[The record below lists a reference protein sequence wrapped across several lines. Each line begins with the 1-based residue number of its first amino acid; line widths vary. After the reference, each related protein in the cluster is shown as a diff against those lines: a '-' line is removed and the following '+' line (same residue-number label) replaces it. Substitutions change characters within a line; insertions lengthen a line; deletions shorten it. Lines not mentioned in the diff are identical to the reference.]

1 MTDIEQI
8 YNILLAKKY
17 QEELFSMPTKRIEK
31 GGRELVKDC
40 PFCGKQA
47 HFYVSTEKP
56 IYHCFAC
63 NASGD
68 WIKYLQET
76 RGYDFREA
84 LSTLAERA
92 GVKVEGFDE
101 ERYKERQRKA
111 SLIEEANS
119 LFIASLSDERGKEV
133 LKYLKDSRGYSKAEI
148 EAMELGAYT
157 DREGLKRYLKEKGYT
172 DEELQNSGLFT
183 AGLGITH
190 TLTVLWRD
198 ASGKA
203 LGISGR
209 TLLSDEEREKKGL
222 QKYVNAAGLEKS
234 KGFIGL
240 ERIRSKQSKDALLVE
255 GVLDALLIASRGS
268 PVPAIALGGLTIS
281 SYQQKALEDAGV
293 TDLVVALDND
303 EPGQRA
309 TEKLIESLYN
319 SRVRL
324 YVMKLPPDIKDIDE
338 LLRKGRSFEETKTV
352 SWSKWLPDRLFS
364 KYDLDS
370 DIGYRK
376 ALDESLRYLAKIESP
391 LERKEFTEALIDLS
405 DLNSDAIEEEAAR
418 LREGY
423 KEEQAEKELQK
434 LRSKLDYLLQ
444 THDITGAELELQ
456 STLESLQK
464 KRGLEI
470 PEPYLLSDYLRD
482 LKETPPSLETGFKE
496 LDKLVRIP
504 QGAISIIAGRPRHGK
519 TTLMINMMLRMIEKY
534 PDRRFYFYSYEL
546 PKNKLA
552 TMMLM
557 SMAKALIE
565 VKGKPNFDCYEEYIK
580 SPPDERIKP
589 VEAAIKKYEE
599 LTSSGRLYVIDRPLN
614 ENDLKRLIMATSERK
629 DTGAVFIDYLQKIP
643 LEGSASQRY
652 VEIKQASEALRQA
665 AVACNIPIIAGAQLG
680 RSSAPILSTGKSKKP
695 DNKPKEIELKRPRL
709 ENLRES
715 GDIEQ
720 DASLVIAIFNE
731 EAEKQDTS
739 GARGIY
745 TGRGDTIELIVLKN
759 RLGKSNSNCFVN
771 FDGSTFSIA
780 DADIRD

>member
-1 MTDIEQI
+1 MTDTEQI
-8 YNILLAKKY
+8 YNILLAKNY
-17 QEELFSMPTKRIEK
+17 QEELFSMPTKRKEK

-40 PFCGKQA
+40 PFCGKEA

-56 IYHCFAC
+56 FYHCFAC

-68 WIKYLQET
+68 WIKYLKET

-101 ERYKERQRKA
+101 KRYKERQRRA

-133 LKYLKDSRGYSKAEI
+133 SKYLKDNRGYSKAEI

-172 DEELQNSGLFT
+172 DEELQSSGLFT

-222 QKYVNAAGLEKS
+222 QKYVNAAGLEKN

-255 GVLDALLIASRGS
+255 GVLDALLIASRGF

-352 SWSKWLPDRLFS
+352 SWSKWLPGRLFS

-423 KEEQAEKELQK
+423 REEQAEKELQR
-434 LRSKLDYLLQ
+434 LRSKLDGILQ
-444 THDITGAELELQ
+444 AHDITGAELELQ
-456 STLESLQK
+456 STLEALQK

-580 SPPDERIKP
+580 SPPDEKIKP
-589 VEAAIKKYEE
+589 VEEAIKKYEE

-680 RSSAPILSTGKSKKP
+680 RSSAPILSTGKSKKL

-720 DASLVIAIFNE
+720 DASLVLAIFNE
-731 EAEKQDTS
+731 EAEKQDSS
-739 GARGIY
+739 GAKGVY
-745 TGRGDTIELIVLKN
+745 TGKNDTIELIVLKN
-759 RLGKSNSNCFVN
+759 RLGKSNDTCFLKFN
-771 FDGSTFSIA
+771 GSIFSIT

>member
-8 YNILLAKKY
+8 YNILLAQHY
-17 QEELFSMPTKRIEK
+17 QEELFSMPTKRTEK

-40 PFCGKQA
+40 PFCDKQA
-47 HFYVSTEKP
+47 HFYVSTERP
-56 IYHCFAC
+56 FYHCFAC

-76 RGYDFREA
+76 RSYNFREA
-84 LSTLAERA
+84 LGLLADRA
-92 GVKVEGFDE
+92 GVKTEGFDE
-101 ERYKERQRKA
+101 AKHKERQRRV

-133 LKYLKDSRGYSKAEI
+133 AKYLKDVRGYSKAEI

-157 DREGLKRYLKEKGYT
+157 DREGLKKYLQEKGFSE
-172 DEELQNSGLFT
+172 EELQSSGLFT

-198 ASGKA
+198 ASGRA

-209 TLLSDEEREKKGL
+209 TLLNEEEREKRGL

-240 ERIRSKQSKDALLVE
+240 ERVRSKKSKEALLVE

-281 SYQQKALEDAGV
+281 KYQQKALEDAGV
-293 TDLVVALDND
+293 TDLVIALDND
-303 EPGQRA
+303 EAGQKA
-309 TEKLIESLYN
+309 TEKLVESLYN

-338 LLRKGRSFEETKTV
+338 LLRKGRSFDETTTV
-352 SWSKWLPDRLFS
+352 SWSKWLPERLFS
-364 KYDLDS
+364 RYDLDS

-376 ALDESLRYLAKIESP
+376 ALDEALRYLAKIESP
-391 LERKEFTEALIDLS
+391 LERRAFTETLIDLS
-405 DLNSDAIEEEAAR
+405 DLNKEQIEEEAAR

-423 KEEQAEKELQK
+423 REEQAEKELQK
-434 LRSKLDYLLQ
+434 LRSKLDGIIQ
-444 THDITGAELELQ
+444 SHDVTGAELELQ
-456 STLESLQK
+456 STLEALQK

-482 LKETPPSLETGFKE
+482 LREIPPSLETGFRD
-496 LDKLVRIP
+496 LDRLVRIP
-504 QGAISIIAGRPRHGK
+504 QGAITIIAGRPRHGK

-534 PDRRFYFYSYEL
+534 PERRFYFYSYEL
-546 PKNKLA
+546 PKNKLT
-552 TMMLM
+552 TMILM
-557 SMAKALIE
+557 SMAKAVID
-565 VKGKPNFDCYEEYIK
+565 VKGKPNFDCYEAYMKAPKGIK
-580 SPPDERIKP
+580 AIDE
-589 VEAAIKKYEE
+589 AIKNYEE
-599 LTSSGRLYVIDRPLN
+599 LTASGRLYVIDRPLN
-614 ENDLKRLIMATSERK
+614 ENDLKRLIITASERK

-680 RSSAPILSTGKSKKP
+680 RSSAPQLSSGKK
-695 DNKPKEIELKRPRL
+695 DKPKEIELKRPRL

-720 DASLVIAIFNE
+720 DASLVLAIFNE
-731 EAEKQDTS
+731 DAERQDIS
-739 GARGIY
+739 GAKEVY
-745 TGRGDTIELIVLKN
+745 TGKKDTIELIVLKN
-759 RLGKSNSNCFVN
+759 RLGKSNGNCWLN
-771 FDGSTFSIA
+771 FNGSTFSIS

>member
-8 YNILLAKKY
+8 YNILLAQHY
-17 QEELFSMPTKRIEK
+17 QEELFSMPTKRTEK

-47 HFYVSTEKP
+47 HFNVSTERP
-56 IYHCFAC
+56 FYHCFAC

-76 RGYDFREA
+76 RSYNFREA
-84 LSTLAERA
+84 LGLLADRA
-92 GVKVEGFDE
+92 GVKAAEGFDE
-101 ERYKERQRKA
+101 AKHKERQRRV

-133 LKYLKDSRGYSKAEI
+133 AKYLKDVRGYSKAEI

-157 DREGLKRYLKEKGYT
+157 DREGLKKYLQEKGFSE
-172 DEELQNSGLFT
+172 EELQSSGLFT

-198 ASGKA
+198 ASGRA

-209 TLLSDEEREKKGL
+209 TLLNEEEREKRGL

-240 ERIRSKQSKDALLVE
+240 ERVRSKKSKEALLVE

-281 SYQQKALEDAGV
+281 KYQQKALEDAGV
-293 TDLVVALDND
+293 TDLVIALDND
-303 EPGQRA
+303 EAGQKA
-309 TEKLIESLYN
+309 TEKLVESLYN

-338 LLRKGRSFEETKTV
+338 LLRKGRSFDETTTV
-352 SWSKWLPDRLFS
+352 SWSKWLPERLFS
-364 KYDLDS
+364 RYDLDS

-376 ALDESLRYLAKIESP
+376 ALDEALRYLAKIESP
-391 LERKEFTEALIDLS
+391 LERRAFTETLIDLS
-405 DLNSDAIEEEAAR
+405 DLNKEQIEEEAAR

-423 KEEQAEKELQK
+423 REEQAEKELQK
-434 LRSKLDYLLQ
+434 LRSKLDGIIQ
-444 THDITGAELELQ
+444 SHDVTGAELELQ
-456 STLESLQK
+456 STLEALQK

-482 LKETPPSLETGFKE
+482 LREIPPSLETGFRD
-496 LDKLVRIP
+496 LDRLVRIP
-504 QGAISIIAGRPRHGK
+504 QGAITIIAGRPRHGK

-534 PDRRFYFYSYEL
+534 PERRFYFYSYEL
-546 PKNKLA
+546 PKNKLT
-552 TMMLM
+552 TMILM
-557 SMAKALIE
+557 SMAKAVID
-565 VKGKPNFDCYEEYIK
+565 VKGKPNFDCYEAYMKAPKGIK
-580 SPPDERIKP
+580 AIDE
-589 VEAAIKKYEE
+589 AIKNYEE
-599 LTSSGRLYVIDRPLN
+599 LTASGRLYVIDRPLN
-614 ENDLKRLIMATSERK
+614 ENDLKRLIITASERK

-680 RSSAPILSTGKSKKP
+680 RSSAPQLSSGKK
-695 DNKPKEIELKRPRL
+695 DKPKEIELKRPRL

-720 DASLVIAIFNE
+720 DASLVLAIFNE
-731 EAEKQDTS
+731 DAERQDIS
-739 GARGIY
+739 GAKEVY
-745 TGRGDTIELIVLKN
+745 TGKKDTIELIVLKN
-759 RLGKSNSNCFVN
+759 RLGKSNGNCWLN
-771 FDGSTFSIA
+771 FNGSTFSIS

>member
-8 YNILLAKKY
+8 YNILLAQHY
-17 QEELFSMPTKRIEK
+17 QEELFSMPTKRAEK

-56 IYHCFAC
+56 LYHCFAC

-76 RGYDFREA
+76 RSYNFREA
-84 LSTLAERA
+84 LGLLADRA
-92 GVKVEGFDE
+92 GVKAEGFDE
-101 ERYKERQRKA
+101 VKHKERQRRV

-119 LFIASLSDERGKEV
+119 LFIDSLSDERGKEV
-133 LKYLKDSRGYSKAEI
+133 AKYLKDVRGYSKAEI

-157 DREGLKRYLKEKGYT
+157 DREGLKKYLQEKGFSE
-172 DEELQNSGLFT
+172 EELQSSGLFT

-198 ASGKA
+198 ASGRA

-209 TLLSDEEREKKGL
+209 TLLNEEEREKRGL

-240 ERIRSKQSKDALLVE
+240 ERVRSKKSKEALLVE

-281 SYQQKALEDAGV
+281 KYQQKALEDAGV
-293 TDLVVALDND
+293 TDLVIALDND
-303 EPGQRA
+303 EAGQKA
-309 TEKLIESLYN
+309 TEKLVESLYN

-352 SWSKWLPDRLFS
+352 SWSKWLPGRLFS

-423 KEEQAEKELQK
+423 REEQAEKELQR
-434 LRSKLDYLLQ
+434 LRSKLDGILQ
-444 THDITGAELELQ
+444 AHDITGAELELQ
-456 STLESLQK
+456 STLEALQK
-464 KRGLEI
+464 KRGIEM

-482 LKETPPSLETGFKE
+482 LREIPPSLETGFRD
-496 LDKLVRIP
+496 LDRLVRIP
-504 QGAISIIAGRPRHGK
+504 QGAITIIAGRPRHGK

-534 PDRRFYFYSYEL
+534 PERRFYFYSYEL

-557 SMAKALIE
+557 SMAKAIIE

-589 VEAAIKKYEE
+589 VEEAIKKYEE
-599 LTSSGRLYVIDRPLN
+599 LTSSGRLFVIDRPLN

-680 RSSAPILSTGKSKKP
+680 RSSAPILSTGKSKNP
-695 DNKPKEIELKRPRL
+695 DNKLKEIELKRPRL

-731 EAEKQDTS
+731 EAEKQDSS

-745 TGRGDTIELIVLKN
+745 TGRSDSIELIVLKN

-771 FDGSTFSIA
+771 FDGSTFSIT

>member
-8 YNILLAKKY
+8 YNILLAQNY
-17 QEELFSMPTKRIEK
+17 QEELFSMPTKRTEK
-31 GGRELVKDC
+31 GGREIVKDC
-40 PFCGKQA
+40 PFCGKEA

-56 IYHCFAC
+56 FYHCFAC

-76 RGYDFREA
+76 RSYDYREA
-84 LSTLAERA
+84 LGLLADRA

-101 ERYKERQRKA
+101 AKHKERQRRA

-133 LKYLKDSRGYSKAEI
+133 AKYLKDDRGYSEAEI

-157 DREGLKRYLKEKGYT
+157 DREGLKKYLKEKGFSE
-172 DEELQNSGLFT
+172 EELQSSGLFT

-240 ERIRSKQSKDALLVE
+240 ERVRSKKSKEALLVE
-255 GVLDALLIASRGS
+255 GVLDALLLASRGS
-268 PVPAIALGGLTIS
+268 PVPAIALGGLS
-281 SYQQKALEDAGV
+281 VSKYQQKALEDAGV
-293 TDLVVALDND
+293 TDLVIALDND
-303 EPGQRA
+303 EAGQKA
-309 TEKLIESLYN
+309 TEKLVESLYN

-324 YVMKLPPDIKDIDE
+324 YVMKLPPDVKDIDE
-338 LLRKGRSFEETKTV
+338 LLRKGRSFDETKTV
-352 SWSKWLPDRLFS
+352 SWSKWLPERLFS
-364 KYDLDS
+364 RYDLDS
-370 DIGYRK
+370 DTGYRK

-391 LERKEFTEALIDLS
+391 LERREFTEALINLS
-405 DLNSDAIEEEAAR
+405 DLNREEIEEEAAR

-423 KEEQAEKELQK
+423 REEQAEKELQK
-434 LRSKLDYLLQ
+434 LRSKLDGILQ
-444 THDITGAELELQ
+444 AHDITAAELELQ
-456 STLESLQK
+456 STLETLQK

-482 LKETPPSLETGFKE
+482 LREIPPSLETGFRD
-496 LDKLVRIP
+496 LDSRVRIP
-504 QGAISIIAGRPRHGK
+504 QGAITIIAGRPRHGK
-519 TTLMINMMLRMIEKY
+519 TTLMINMMLRMIDKY
-534 PDRRFYFYSYEL
+534 PERRFYFYSYEL

-552 TMMLM
+552 TMFLM
-557 SMAKALIE
+557 SMAKAVIE
-565 VKGKPNFDCYEEYIK
+565 VKGKPNFDCYEDYMKTPTKIK
-580 SPPDERIKP
+580 HIDE
-589 VEAAIKKYEE
+589 AIKKYEE
-599 LTSSGRLYVIDRPLN
+599 LTASGRLYVIDRPLN
-614 ENDLKRLIMATSERK
+614 ENDLKRVIMATSEKK

-680 RSSAPILSTGKSKKP
+680 RSSAPQLSTGKKQ

-720 DASLVIAIFNE
+720 DASLVLAIFNE
-731 EAEKQDTS
+731 DAERQDIS
-739 GARGIY
+739 GAKEVY
-745 TGRGDTIELIVLKN
+745 TGKKDTIELIVLKN
-759 RLGKSNSNCFVN
+759 RLGKSNDSCWLN
-771 FDGSTFSIA
+771 FNGSTFSIT

>member
-8 YNILLAKKY
+8 YNILLAQNY
-17 QEELFSMPTKRIEK
+17 QEELFSMPTKRTEK

-40 PFCGKQA
+40 PFCGKEA

-56 IYHCFAC
+56 FYHCFAC
-63 NASGD
+63 NTSGD

-76 RGYDFREA
+76 RSYDYREA
-84 LSTLAERA
+84 LGLLADRA
-92 GVKVEGFDE
+92 GVKIEGFDE
-101 ERYKERQRKA
+101 AKHKERQRRA

-133 LKYLKDSRGYSKAEI
+133 AKYLKDDRGYSEAEI

-157 DREGLKRYLKEKGYT
+157 DREGLKKYLKEKGFSE
-172 DEELQNSGLFT
+172 EELQSSGLFT

-240 ERIRSKQSKDALLVE
+240 ERVRSKKSKEALLVE
-255 GVLDALLIASRGS
+255 GVLDALLLASRGS
-268 PVPAIALGGLTIS
+268 PVPAIALGGLS
-281 SYQQKALEDAGV
+281 VSKYQQKALEDAGV
-293 TDLVVALDND
+293 TDLVIALDND
-303 EPGQRA
+303 EAGQKA

-352 SWSKWLPDRLFS
+352 SWSKWLPGRLFS

-423 KEEQAEKELQK
+423 REEQAEKELQR
-434 LRSKLDYLLQ
+434 LRSKLDGILQ
-444 THDITGAELELQ
+444 AHDITGAELELQ
-456 STLESLQK
+456 STLEALQK

-482 LKETPPSLETGFKE
+482 LREIPPSLETGFRD
-496 LDKLVRIP
+496 LDSRVRIP
-504 QGAISIIAGRPRHGK
+504 QGAITIIAGRPRHGK
-519 TTLMINMMLRMIEKY
+519 TTLMINMMLRMIDKY
-534 PDRRFYFYSYEL
+534 PERRFYFYSYEL

-552 TMMLM
+552 TMLLM
-557 SMAKALIE
+557 SMAKAVIE
-565 VKGKPNFDCYEEYIK
+565 VKGKPNFDCYEDYMKAPTKIEPI
-580 SPPDERIKP
+580 DE
-589 VEAAIKKYEE
+589 AIKKYEE

-614 ENDLKRLIMATSERK
+614 ENDLKRVIMATSERK

-680 RSSAPILSTGKSKKP
+680 RSSAPQLSTGKKQ

-720 DASLVIAIFNE
+720 DASLVLAIFNE
-731 EAEKQDTS
+731 DAERQDIS
-739 GARGIY
+739 GAKEVY
-745 TGRGDTIELIVLKN
+745 TGKKDTIELIVLKN
-759 RLGKSNSNCFVN
+759 RLGKSNDSCWLN
-771 FDGSTFSIA
+771 FNGSTFSIT

>member
-8 YNILLAKKY
+8 YNILLAQNY
-17 QEELFSMPTKRIEK
+17 QEELFSMPTKRTEK

-40 PFCGKQA
+40 PFCGKEA

-56 IYHCFAC
+56 FYHCFAC

-76 RGYDFREA
+76 RSYDYREA
-84 LSTLAERA
+84 LGLLADRA
-92 GVKVEGFDE
+92 GVKIEGFDE
-101 ERYKERQRKA
+101 AKHKERQRRA

-133 LKYLKDSRGYSKAEI
+133 AKYLKDDRGYSEAEI

-157 DREGLKRYLKEKGYT
+157 DREGLKKYLKEKGFSE
-172 DEELQNSGLFT
+172 EELQSSGLFT

-209 TLLSDEEREKKGL
+209 TLLSDEDREKKGL

-240 ERIRSKQSKDALLVE
+240 ERVRSKQSKDALLVE
-255 GVLDALLIASRGS
+255 GVLDALLIASRGF

-338 LLRKGRSFEETKTV
+338 LLRKGRNFEETNTV
-352 SWSKWLPDRLFS
+352 SWSKWLPGRLFS
-364 KYDLDS
+364 KYDSDS

-423 KEEQAEKELQK
+423 REEQAEKELQK
-434 LRSKLDYLLQ
+434 LRSKLDGILQ
-444 THDITGAELELQ
+444 AHDITGAELELQ
-456 STLESLQK
+456 STLETLQK

-496 LDKLVRIP
+496 LDRLVRIP
-504 QGAISIIAGRPRHGK
+504 QGAITIIAGRPRHGK

-557 SMAKALIE
+557 SMAKATIE

-580 SPPDERIKP
+580 SPPDERIKS
-589 VEAAIKKYEE
+589 VEEAMKKYDE

-643 LEGSASQRY
+643 LEDSASQRY

-680 RSSAPILSTGKSKKP
+680 RSSAPVIPTGKGKRL

-720 DASLVIAIFNE
+720 DASLVLAIFNE
-731 EAEKQDTS
+731 EAEKQDSS
-739 GARGIY
+739 GAKGVY
-745 TGRGDTIELIVLKN
+745 TGKNDTIELIVLKN
-759 RLGKSNSNCFVN
+759 RLGKSNDTCFLKFN
-771 FDGSTFSIA
+771 GSIFSIT

>member
-8 YNILLAKKY
+8 YNILLAQNY
-17 QEELFSMPTKRIEK
+17 QEELFSMSTKRTEK
-31 GGRELVKDC
+31 GGREIVKDC
-40 PFCGKQA
+40 PFCGKEA

-56 IYHCFAC
+56 FYHCFAC

-76 RGYDFREA
+76 RSYDFREA
-84 LSTLAERA
+84 LGLLADRA

-101 ERYKERQRKA
+101 AKHKERQRRA

-133 LKYLKDSRGYSKAEI
+133 AKYLKDDRGYSKAEI

-157 DREGLKRYLKEKGYT
+157 DREGLKKYLQEKGFSE
-172 DEELQNSGLFT
+172 EELQSSGLFT

-198 ASGKA
+198 ASGRA

-209 TLLSDEEREKKGL
+209 TLLNEEEREKRGL

-240 ERIRSKQSKDALLVE
+240 ERVRSKKSKEALLVE

-281 SYQQKALEDAGV
+281 KYQQKALEDAGV
-293 TDLVVALDND
+293 TDLVIALDND
-303 EPGQRA
+303 EAGQKA
-309 TEKLIESLYN
+309 TEKLVESLYN

-338 LLRKGRSFEETKTV
+338 LLRKGRSFDETTTV
-352 SWSKWLPDRLFS
+352 SWSKWLPERLFS
-364 KYDLDS
+364 RYDLDS

-376 ALDESLRYLAKIESP
+376 ALDEALRYLAKIESP
-391 LERKEFTEALIDLS
+391 LERRAFTETLIDLS
-405 DLNSDAIEEEAAR
+405 DLNKEQIEEEAAR

-423 KEEQAEKELQK
+423 REEQAEKELQK
-434 LRSKLDYLLQ
+434 LRSKLDGIIQ
-444 THDITGAELELQ
+444 SHDVTGAELELQ
-456 STLESLQK
+456 STLETLQK

-482 LKETPPSLETGFKE
+482 LREIPPSLETGFRD
-496 LDKLVRIP
+496 LDRLVRIP
-504 QGAISIIAGRPRHGK
+504 QGAITIIAGRPRHGK

-534 PDRRFYFYSYEL
+534 PERRFYFYSYEL
-546 PKNKLA
+546 PKNKLT
-552 TMMLM
+552 TMILM
-557 SMAKALIE
+557 SMAKAVID
-565 VKGKPNFDCYEEYIK
+565 VKGKPNFDCYEAYMKAPKGIK
-580 SPPDERIKP
+580 AIDE
-589 VEAAIKKYEE
+589 AIKNYEE
-599 LTSSGRLYVIDRPLN
+599 LTASGRLYVIDRPLN
-614 ENDLKRLIMATSERK
+614 ENDLKRLIITASERK

-680 RSSAPILSTGKSKKP
+680 RSSAPQLSTGR
-695 DNKPKEIELKRPRL
+695 KPKEIELKRPRL

-720 DASLVIAIFNE
+720 DASLVLAIFNE
-731 EAEKQDTS
+731 DAERQDIS
-739 GARGIY
+739 GAKEVY
-745 TGRGDTIELIVLKN
+745 TGKKDTIELIVLKN
-759 RLGKSNSNCFVN
+759 RLGKSNDSCWLN
-771 FDGSTFSIA
+771 FNGSTFSIT

>member
-8 YNILLAKKY
+8 YNILLAQNY
-17 QEELFSMPTKRIEK
+17 QEELFSMSTKRTEK
-31 GGRELVKDC
+31 GGREIVKDC
-40 PFCGKQA
+40 PFCGKEA

-56 IYHCFAC
+56 FYHCFAC

-76 RGYDFREA
+76 RSYDFREA
-84 LSTLAERA
+84 LGLLADRA
-92 GVKVEGFDE
+92 GVKVEEVEGFDE
-101 ERYKERQRKA
+101 AKHKERQRRA

-133 LKYLKDSRGYSKAEI
+133 AKYLKDDRGYSKAEI

-157 DREGLKRYLKEKGYT
+157 DREGLKKYLQEKGFSE
-172 DEELQNSGLFT
+172 EELQSSGLFT

-240 ERIRSKQSKDALLVE
+240 ERVRSKKSKEALLVE
-255 GVLDALLIASRGS
+255 GVLDALLIDSRGS
-268 PVPAIALGGLTIS
+268 PVPAIALGGLS
-281 SYQQKALEDAGV
+281 VSKYQQKALEDAGV
-293 TDLVVALDND
+293 TDLVIALDND
-303 EPGQRA
+303 EAGQKA
-309 TEKLIESLYN
+309 TEKLVESLYN

-324 YVMKLPPDIKDIDE
+324 YVMKLPPDVKDIDE

-352 SWSKWLPDRLFS
+352 SWSKWLPERLFS
-364 KYDLDS
+364 RYDLDS
-370 DIGYRK
+370 DTGYRK

-391 LERKEFTEALIDLS
+391 LERREFTEALINLS
-405 DLNSDAIEEEAAR
+405 DLNREEIEEEVVR

-423 KEEQAEKELQK
+423 REEQAEKELQK
-434 LRSKLDYLLQ
+434 LRSKLDGILQ
-444 THDITGAELELQ
+444 AHDITAAELELQ
-456 STLESLQK
+456 STLETLQK

-482 LKETPPSLETGFKE
+482 LREIPPSLETGFRD
-496 LDKLVRIP
+496 LDSRVRIP
-504 QGAISIIAGRPRHGK
+504 QGAITIIAGRPRHGK
-519 TTLMINMMLRMIEKY
+519 TTLMINMMLRMIDKY
-534 PDRRFYFYSYEL
+534 PERRFYFYSYEL

-552 TMMLM
+552 TMLLM
-557 SMAKALIE
+557 SMAKAVIE
-565 VKGKPNFDCYEEYIK
+565 GKGKPNFDCYEEYMKAPKEIK
-580 SPPDERIKP
+580 AIDE
-589 VEAAIKKYEE
+589 AIKKYEE
-599 LTSSGRLYVIDRPLN
+599 LTASGRLYVIDRPLT
-614 ENDLKRLIMATSERK
+614 ENDLKRVIMATSEKK

-680 RSSAPILSTGKSKKP
+680 RSSAPQ
-695 DNKPKEIELKRPRL
+695 RPRL

-720 DASLVIAIFNE
+720 DASLVLAIFNE
-731 EAEKQDTS
+731 DAERQDIS
-739 GARGIY
+739 GAKEVY
-745 TGRGDTIELIVLKN
+745 TGKKDTIELIVLKN
-759 RLGKSNSNCFVN
+759 RLGKSNDSCWLN
-771 FDGSTFSIA
+771 FNGSTFSIT
-780 DADIRD
+780 DADVRD

>member
-8 YNILLAKKY
+8 YNILLAQHY
-17 QEELFSMPTKRIEK
+17 QEELFSMPTKRTEK

-40 PFCGKQA
+40 PFCDKQA
-47 HFYVSTEKP
+47 HFYVSTERP
-56 IYHCFAC
+56 FYHCFAC

-76 RGYDFREA
+76 RSYNFREA
-84 LSTLAERA
+84 LGLLADRA
-92 GVKVEGFDE
+92 GVKTEGFDE
-101 ERYKERQRKA
+101 AKHKERQRRV

-133 LKYLKDSRGYSKAEI
+133 AKYLKDVRGYSKAEI

-157 DREGLKRYLKEKGYT
+157 DREGLKKYLQEKGFSE
-172 DEELQNSGLFT
+172 EELQSSGLFT

-198 ASGKA
+198 ASGRA

-209 TLLSDEEREKKGL
+209 TLLNEEEREKRGL

-240 ERIRSKQSKDALLVE
+240 ERVRSKKSKEALLVE

-281 SYQQKALEDAGV
+281 KYQQKALEDAGV
-293 TDLVVALDND
+293 TDLVIALDND
-303 EPGQRA
+303 EAGQKA
-309 TEKLIESLYN
+309 TEKLVESLYN

-324 YVMKLPPDIKDIDE
+324 YVMKLPPDVKDIDE

-352 SWSKWLPDRLFS
+352 SWSKWLPERLFS
-364 KYDLDS
+364 RYDLDS

-376 ALDESLRYLAKIESP
+376 ALDEALRYLAKIESP
-391 LERKEFTEALIDLS
+391 LERRAFTETLIDLS
-405 DLNSDAIEEEAAR
+405 DLNKEQIEEEAAR

-423 KEEQAEKELQK
+423 REEQAEKELQK
-434 LRSKLDYLLQ
+434 LRSKLDGIIQ
-444 THDITGAELELQ
+444 SHDVTGAELELQ
-456 STLESLQK
+456 STLEALQK

-482 LKETPPSLETGFKE
+482 LREIPPSLETGFRD
-496 LDKLVRIP
+496 LDRLVRIP
-504 QGAISIIAGRPRHGK
+504 QGAITIIAGRPRHGK

-534 PDRRFYFYSYEL
+534 PERRFYFYSYEL
-546 PKNKLA
+546 PKNKLT
-552 TMMLM
+552 TMILM
-557 SMAKALIE
+557 SMAKAVID
-565 VKGKPNFDCYEEYIK
+565 VKGKPNFDCYEAYMKAPKGIK
-580 SPPDERIKP
+580 AIDE
-589 VEAAIKKYEE
+589 AIKNYEE
-599 LTSSGRLYVIDRPLN
+599 LTASGRLYVIDRPLN
-614 ENDLKRLIMATSERK
+614 ENDLKRLIITASERK

-680 RSSAPILSTGKSKKP
+680 RSSAPQLSSGKK
-695 DNKPKEIELKRPRL
+695 DKPKEIELKRPRL

-720 DASLVIAIFNE
+720 DASLVLAIFNE
-731 EAEKQDTS
+731 DAERQDIS
-739 GARGIY
+739 GAKEVY
-745 TGRGDTIELIVLKN
+745 TGKKDTIELIVLKN
-759 RLGKSNSNCFVN
+759 RLGKSNGNCWLN
-771 FDGSTFSIA
+771 FNGSTFSIS

>member
-1 MTDIEQI
+1 MTEIEQI
-8 YNILLAKKY
+8 YNILLAKNY

-92 GVKVEGFDE
+92 GVKEEGFDE

-133 LKYLKDSRGYSKAEI
+133 SKYLKDNRGYSKAEI

-157 DREGLKRYLKEKGYT
+157 DREGLKQFLKDKGFSE
-172 DEELQNSGLFT
+172 EELQSSGLFT

-222 QKYVNAAGLEKS
+222 QKYVNAAGLEKN

-255 GVLDALLIASRGS
+255 GVLDALLIASRGF

-352 SWSKWLPDRLFS
+352 SWSKWLPGRLFS

-423 KEEQAEKELQK
+423 REEQAEKELQR
-434 LRSKLDYLLQ
+434 LRSKLDGILQ
-444 THDITGAELELQ
+444 AHDITGAEMELQ
-456 STLESLQK
+456 STLETLQK

-504 QGAISIIAGRPRHGK
+504 QGAITIIAGRPRHGK

-557 SMAKALIE
+557 SMAKAVIE
-565 VKGKPNFDCYEEYIK
+565 GKGKPNFDCYEEYIK
-580 SPPDERIKP
+580 SPDEKIKP

-695 DNKPKEIELKRPRL
+695 DDKHKEIELKRPRL

-731 EAEKQDTS
+731 EAEKQDSS

-745 TGRGDTIELIVLKN
+745 TGRSDSIELIVLKN

-771 FDGSTFSIA
+771 FDGSTFSIT

>member
-8 YNILLAKKY
+8 YNILLAQHY
-17 QEELFSMPTKRIEK
+17 QEELFSMPTKRAEK

-47 HFYVSTEKP
+47 HFYVSTERP
-56 IYHCFAC
+56 FYHCFAC

-76 RGYDFREA
+76 RSYNFREA
-84 LSTLAERA
+84 LGLLADRA
-92 GVKVEGFDE
+92 GVKAEGFDE
-101 ERYKERQRKA
+101 VKHKERQRRV

-119 LFIASLSDERGKEV
+119 LFIDSLSDERGKEV
-133 LKYLKDSRGYSKAEI
+133 AKYLKDVRGYSKAEI

-157 DREGLKRYLKEKGYT
+157 DREGLKKYLQEKGFSE
-172 DEELQNSGLFT
+172 EELQSSGLFT

-198 ASGKA
+198 ASGRA

-209 TLLSDEEREKKGL
+209 TLLNEEEREKRGL

-240 ERIRSKQSKDALLVE
+240 ERVRSKKSKEALLVE

-268 PVPAIALGGLTIS
+268 P
-281 SYQQKALEDAGV
+281 QQKALEDAGV
-293 TDLVVALDND
+293 TDLVIALDND
-303 EPGQRA
+303 EAGQKA
-309 TEKLIESLYN
+309 TEKLVESLYN

-352 SWSKWLPDRLFS
+352 SWSKWLPGRLFS

-391 LERKEFTEALIDLS
+391 LERREFTEALIDLS

-423 KEEQAEKELQK
+423 REEQAEKELQR
-434 LRSKLDYLLQ
+434 LRSKLDGILQ
-444 THDITGAELELQ
+444 AHDITGAELELQ
-456 STLESLQK
+456 STLETLQK
-464 KRGLEI
+464 KRGLEM

-482 LKETPPSLETGFKE
+482 LREIPPSLETGFRD
-496 LDKLVRIP
+496 LDRLVRIP
-504 QGAISIIAGRPRHGK
+504 QGAITIIAGRPRHGK

-534 PDRRFYFYSYEL
+534 PERRFYFYSYEL

-557 SMAKALIE
+557 SMAKAIIE

-580 SPPDERIKP
+580 SPPDEKIKP
-589 VEAAIKKYEE
+589 VEEAIKKYEE

-680 RSSAPILSTGKSKKP
+680 RSSAPILSTGKSKKL

-731 EAEKQDTS
+731 EAEKQDSS

-745 TGRGDTIELIVLKN
+745 TGRSDSIELIVLKN

-771 FDGSTFSIA
+771 FDGSTFSIT

>member
-8 YNILLAKKY
+8 YNILLAQHY
-17 QEELFSMPTKRIEK
+17 QEELFSMPTKRTEK

-40 PFCGKQA
+40 PFCDKQA
-47 HFYVSTEKP
+47 HFYVSTERP
-56 IYHCFAC
+56 FYHCFAC

-76 RGYDFREA
+76 RSYNFREA
-84 LSTLAERA
+84 LGLLADRA
-92 GVKVEGFDE
+92 GVKTEGFDE
-101 ERYKERQRKA
+101 AKHKERQRRV

-133 LKYLKDSRGYSKAEI
+133 AKYLKDVRGYSKAEI

-157 DREGLKRYLKEKGYT
+157 DREGLKKYLQEKGFSE
-172 DEELQNSGLFT
+172 EELQSSGLFT

-198 ASGKA
+198 ASGRA

-209 TLLSDEEREKKGL
+209 TLLNEEEREKRGL

-240 ERIRSKQSKDALLVE
+240 ERVRSKKSKEALLVE

-281 SYQQKALEDAGV
+281 KYQQKALEDAGV
-293 TDLVVALDND
+293 TDLVIALDND
-303 EPGQRA
+303 EAGQKA
-309 TEKLIESLYN
+309 TEKLVESLYN

-324 YVMKLPPDIKDIDE
+324 YVMRLPPDIKDIDE
-338 LLRKGRSFEETKTV
+338 LLRKGRSFDETTTV
-352 SWSKWLPDRLFS
+352 SWSKWLPERLFS
-364 KYDLDS
+364 RYDLDS

-376 ALDESLRYLAKIESP
+376 ALDEALRYLAKIESP
-391 LERKEFTEALIDLS
+391 LERRAFTETLIDLS
-405 DLNSDAIEEEAAR
+405 DLNKEQIEEEAAR

-423 KEEQAEKELQK
+423 REEQAEKELQK
-434 LRSKLDYLLQ
+434 LRSKLDGIIQ
-444 THDITGAELELQ
+444 SHDVTGAELELQ
-456 STLESLQK
+456 STLEALQK

-482 LKETPPSLETGFKE
+482 LREIPPSLETGFRD
-496 LDKLVRIP
+496 LDRLVRIP
-504 QGAISIIAGRPRHGK
+504 QGAITIIAGRPRHGK

-534 PDRRFYFYSYEL
+534 PERRFYFYSYEL
-546 PKNKLA
+546 PKNKLT
-552 TMMLM
+552 TMILM
-557 SMAKALIE
+557 SMAKAVID
-565 VKGKPNFDCYEEYIK
+565 VKGKPNFDCYEAYMKAPKGIK
-580 SPPDERIKP
+580 AIDE
-589 VEAAIKKYEE
+589 AIKNYEE
-599 LTSSGRLYVIDRPLN
+599 LTASGRLYVIDRPLN
-614 ENDLKRLIMATSERK
+614 ENDLKRLIITASERK

-680 RSSAPILSTGKSKKP
+680 RSSAPQLSSGKK
-695 DNKPKEIELKRPRL
+695 DKPKEIELKRPRL

-720 DASLVIAIFNE
+720 DASLVLAIFNE
-731 EAEKQDTS
+731 DAERQDIS
-739 GARGIY
+739 GAKEVY
-745 TGRGDTIELIVLKN
+745 TGKKDTIELIVLKN
-759 RLGKSNSNCFVN
+759 RLGKSNGNCWLN
-771 FDGSTFSIA
+771 FNGSTFSIS

>member
-8 YNILLAKKY
+8 YNILLAQNY
-17 QEELFSMPTKRIEK
+17 QEELFSMSTKRTEK
-31 GGRELVKDC
+31 GGREIVKDC
-40 PFCGKQA
+40 PFCGKEA

-56 IYHCFAC
+56 FYHCFAC

-76 RGYDFREA
+76 RSYDFREA
-84 LSTLAERA
+84 LGLLADRA

-101 ERYKERQRKA
+101 AKHKERQRRA

-133 LKYLKDSRGYSKAEI
+133 AKYLKDDRGYSKAEI

-157 DREGLKRYLKEKGYT
+157 DREGLKKYLKEKGFSE
-172 DEELQNSGLFT
+172 EELQSSGLFT

-240 ERIRSKQSKDALLVE
+240 ERVRSKKSKEALLVE
-255 GVLDALLIASRGS
+255 GVLDALLIDSRGS
-268 PVPAIALGGLTIS
+268 PVPAIALGGLS
-281 SYQQKALEDAGV
+281 VSKYQQKALEDAGV
-293 TDLVVALDND
+293 TDLVIALDND

-352 SWSKWLPDRLFS
+352 SWSKWLPGRLFS

-391 LERKEFTEALIDLS
+391 LERREFTEALINLS
-405 DLNSDAIEEEAAR
+405 DLNREEIEEEVVR

-423 KEEQAEKELQK
+423 REEQAEKELQK
-434 LRSKLDYLLQ
+434 LRSKLDGILQ
-444 THDITGAELELQ
+444 AHDITAAELELQ
-456 STLESLQK
+456 STLETLQK

-482 LKETPPSLETGFKE
+482 LREIPPSLETGFRD
-496 LDKLVRIP
+496 LDSRVRIP
-504 QGAISIIAGRPRHGK
+504 QGAITIIAGRPRHGK
-519 TTLMINMMLRMIEKY
+519 TTLMINMMLRMIDKY
-534 PDRRFYFYSYEL
+534 PERRFYFYSYEL

-552 TMMLM
+552 TMLLM
-557 SMAKALIE
+557 SMAKAVIE
-565 VKGKPNFDCYEEYIK
+565 GKGKPNFDCYEEYMKAPKEIK
-580 SPPDERIKP
+580 AIDE
-589 VEAAIKKYEE
+589 AIKKYEE
-599 LTSSGRLYVIDRPLN
+599 LTASGRLYVIDRPLT
-614 ENDLKRLIMATSERK
+614 ENDLKRVIMATSEKK

-680 RSSAPILSTGKSKKP
+680 RSSAPQLSTGQ
-695 DNKPKEIELKRPRL
+695 KPKEIELKRPRL

-720 DASLVIAIFNE
+720 DASLVLAIFNE
-731 EAEKQDTS
+731 DAERQDIS
-739 GARGIY
+739 GAKEVY
-745 TGRGDTIELIVLKN
+745 TGKKDTIELIVLKN
-759 RLGKSNSNCFVN
+759 RLGKSNDSCWLN
-771 FDGSTFSIA
+771 FNGSTFSIT
-780 DADIRD
+780 DADVRD